1 MLRPSTFSKM
11 TKRPIRCHTR
21 GLQANM
27 YTTLSQASELL
38 QAGWPAQFNAR
49 PPYGKHLLRRWR
61 WHSSGWGGM
70 PVKELTPSPCPA
82 WEGRRGWPAR
92 SEL

>member
-27 YTTLSQASELL
+27 YTTLSQASVSCDSV
-38 QAGWPAQFNAR
+38 AGTVAGRVACAVQRTATLWQTPPPPLALAQQWVGRDACQR
-49 PPYGKHLLRRWR
+49 TPYTMPGL
-61 WHSSGWGGM
+61 GG
-70 PVKELTPSPCPA
+70 A
-82 WEGRRGWPAR
+82 
-92 SEL
+92 